1 MTTTEYLF
9 QIRKYDIKIDR
20 KIAEKNRLRE
30 IATSTGGMNE
40 GERVKSSTKRDQLGE
55 TVAKIID
62 TEKEIDKLIDV
73 YVAKKQTI
81 INQIDQ
87 IDDMNEYEI
96 LHLYFVDGYTIKECA
111 KIKDCSTRKIDA
123 LKSKAMKTFEKM
135 FGNTYLR
142 NIA

>member
-1 MTTTEYLF
+1 MTTAKYLS
-9 QIRKYDIKIDR
+9 QIKEFDIKIDR

-30 IATSTGGMNE
+30 IATSTGGMND

-87 IDDMNEYEI
+87 IEDMNEYEI
-96 LHLYFVDGYTIKECA
+96 LHLYFVDGYTMKECA
-111 KIKDCSTRKIDA
+111 KFKDCSIRKVNSTKA
-123 LKSKAMKTFEKM
+123 NAMKTFEKM
-135 FGNTYLR
+135 FGRLYY
-142 NIA
+142 A

>member
-1 MTTTEYLF
+1 MTTAKYLS
-9 QIRKYDIKIDR
+9 QIKEFDIKIDR

-30 IATSTGGMNE
+30 IATSTGGMND

-87 IDDMNEYEI
+87 IEDMNEYEI
-96 LHLYFVDGYTIKECA
+96 LHLYFVDGYTMKECA
-111 KIKDCSTRKIDA
+111 KFKDCSIRKVNA
-123 LKSKAMKTFEKM
+123 TKANAMKTFEKM
-135 FGNTYLR
+135 FGRLYY
-142 NIA
+142 A

>member
-1 MTTTEYLF
+1 MTTAKYLS
-9 QIRKYDIKIDR
+9 QIKEFDIKIDR

-30 IATSTGGMNE
+30 IATSTGGMND

-87 IDDMNEYEI
+87 IEDMNEYEI
-96 LHLYFVDGYTIKECA
+96 LHLYFIDGYTMKECA
-111 KIKDCSTRKIDA
+111 KFKDCSIRKVNA
-123 LKSKAMKTFEKM
+123 TKANAMKTFEKM
-135 FGNTYLR
+135 FGKLYY
-142 NIA
+142 A

>member
-1 MTTTEYLF
+1 MTTAKYLS
-9 QIRKYDIKIDR
+9 QIKEFDIKIDR

-30 IATSTGGMNE
+30 IATSTGGMND

-87 IDDMNEYEI
+87 IEDMNEYEI
-96 LHLYFVDGYTIKECA
+96 LHLYFIDGYTLKECA
-111 KIKDCSTRKIDA
+111 KFKACRIRNVNATKA
-123 LKSKAMKTFEKM
+123 NAMKTFEKM
-135 FGNTYLR
+135 FGRLYY
-142 NIA
+142 A